1 MTFREATNL
10 SVPILSVLGKTS
22 SVFSNG
28 TFQSRGAPSGI
39 GRGLLAAAAVSAGL
53 FAVVSFGV
61 GAWTIGGWIFGSEA
75 ETAQIAESS
84 PPAKSSP
91 PKAVTA
97 ENPARGTAERLIVM
111 ASNEAEQPLPV
122 EPKPEITQTAALQD
136 IAGTDEKLTD
146 EKLSEQ
152 EPAVNAEAPASAEE
166 EVVDNADAAKASDV
180 AVQYAEALAGF
191 RSEDQSAKDDS
202 LAVTTPAEDSIA
214 ALLKPR
220 TVTVARGDT
229 LMALMVGAGADRS
242 DAHEAIAALRDVYSP
257 RRLRPGQ
264 EIELTFATINPL
276 DDEEANAQ
284 GSTDDTAGGG
294 QLMGLSLQS
303 AVDEIVRVARAAV
316 SDDFV
321 AETIERPLERQVLHG
336 SGTIDSSL
344 FVAARNAGIP
354 NRVMIEL
361 MRAFSYDVDFQ
372 REIQPGDSFDL
383 VYEVFYDEDG
393 KVAKTGNILVA
404 GLSLSGTP
412 LTLYNYTPASGFND
426 FFDEKGQAVRKA
438 LMRTPI
444 DGARLSSGFG
454 KRKHPILGY
463 TKMHKG
469 LDFAAPRGT
478 PIYAAGDGV
487 IERIGRWGAYGK
499 YIRIR
504 HHSSYKTAY
513 AHLKGYAKGM
523 KKGKR
528 VKQGQV
534 IGYVGSTGRSTGPHL
549 HYEVLLNN
557 KQVNPRKIKLPSGE
571 KLKGKDL
578 KNYQAHRTEVDALR
592 EAIIA
597 GKAQMVQAK
606 PSDCASQ
613 GTIDESGATQLEA
626 TSDSGC

>member
-10 SVPILSVLGKTS
+10 SVMGKTS
-22 SVFSNG
+22 SIFSNG
-28 TFQSRGAPSGI
+28 TFHSTGSSGL
-39 GRGLLAAAAVSAGL
+39 GRGLLAAGVVSAGL
-53 FAVVSFGV
+53 FGIVSFGV
-61 GAWTIGGWIFGSEA
+61 GAWTIGGWVFGSGEEA
-75 ETAQIAESS
+75 AL
-84 PPAKSSP
+84 
-91 PKAVTA
+91 TA
-97 ENPARGTAERLIVM
+97 EATTPKSPAVAVESPKPAQRLVVRVSGDAEPQA
-111 ASNEAEQPLPV
+111 ASK
-122 EPKPEITQTAALQD
+122 PKPETTQIAALQD
-136 IAGTDEKLTD
+136 IAGVETKLESEKVSSDSKPQQSQSPIQSRNPAT
-146 EKLSEQ
+146 
-152 EPAVNAEAPASAEE
+152 EPTEDSAAEASE
-166 EVVDNADAAKASDV
+166 V
-180 AVQYAEALAGF
+180 AVQYAEALAGI
-191 RSEDQSAKDDS
+191 RSDQQSRDDDS
-202 LAVTTPAEDSIA
+202 LALTTPADESIA

-220 TVTVARGDT
+220 TVTVSRGDT
-229 LMALMVGAGADRS
+229 LMGLMVGAGADRS
-242 DAHEAIAALRDVYSP
+242 DAHEAITALRDVFSP

-264 EIELTFATINPL
+264 EIELTFATVNPL

-284 GSTDDTAGGG
+284 GSVDDTAGGG

-321 AETIERPLERQVLHG
+321 AETIARPLERQVLHG

-344 FVAARNAGIP
+344 FVAARSAGIP
-354 NRVMIEL
+354 NGVMIEL

-372 REIQPGDSFDL
+372 REIQRGDKFDL
-383 VYEVFYDEDG
+383 VYEVFYDEEG
-393 KVAKTGNILVA
+393 KVAKTGDILVA

-412 LTLYNYTPASGFND
+412 LTLYNYTPSSGFTD
-426 FFDEKGQAVRKA
+426 FFDENGQAVRKA

-487 IERIGRWGAYGK
+487 IERVGRFGAYGK

-513 AHLKGYAKGM
+513 AHLNGYAKGV

-534 IGYVGSTGRSTGPHL
+534 IGYVGTTGRSTGPHL

-557 KQVNPRKIKLPSGE
+557 KQVNPRKIKLPAGE

-578 KNYQAHRTEVDALR
+578 KNYQTHRAEVDALR
-592 EAIIA
+592 ESLIA
-597 GKAQMVQAK
+597 SKAQMVQAK
-606 PSDCASQ
+606 PVDCADQ
-613 GTIDESGATQLEA
+613 PTIDESGATQVEA
-626 TSDSGC
+626 ASKNGC

>member
-10 SVPILSVLGKTS
+10 SVMGKTS
-22 SVFSNG
+22 SIFSNG
-28 TFQSRGAPSGI
+28 TFDSSGPSGFR
-39 GRGLLAAAAVSAGL
+39 RGLLAAGVVSAGL
-53 FAVVSFGV
+53 FVVVSFGV
-61 GAWTIGGWIFGSEA
+61 GAWTIGGWVFGSDDETLKTAEVSVQTAEVSTPARA
-75 ETAQIAESS
+75 ETANLSE
-84 PPAKSSP
+84 KSSD
-91 PKAVTA
+91 
-97 ENPARGTAERLIVM
+97 RLIVRVS
-111 ASNEAEQPLPV
+111 ADPEPQVAQP
-122 EPKPEITQTAALQD
+122 PKPETTQVAALRD
-136 IAGTDEKLTD
+136 IAG
-146 EKLSEQ
+146 
-152 EPAVNAEAPASAEE
+152 AEAKLDKSETPSNVRQQESTGETASEDAETR
-166 EVVDNADAAKASDV
+166 ASNV
-180 AVQYAEALAGF
+180 ATQYAEALAGI
-191 RSEDQSAKDDS
+191 RSDQQSNDDDS
-202 LAVTTPAEDSIA
+202 LAVTTPENDSIA
-214 ALLKPR
+214 ALLEPR
-220 TVTVARGDT
+220 TVTVSRGDT
-229 LMALMVGAGADRS
+229 LMGLIVGAGADRS
-242 DAHEAIAALRDVYSP
+242 DAHEAITALRDVFSP

-284 GSTDDTAGGG
+284 GSLDDTAGGG

-321 AETIERPLERQVLHG
+321 AETIARPLERQVLHG
-336 SGTIDSSL
+336 SGTIESSL
-344 FVAARNAGIP
+344 FVAARNAAIP
-354 NRVMIEL
+354 NSVMIEL

-372 REIQPGDSFDL
+372 REIQPGDKFDL

-404 GLSLSGTP
+404 GLALSGTP
-412 LTLYNYTPASGFND
+412 LTLYNYTPNSGFND
-426 FFDEKGQAVRKA
+426 FFDENGQAVRKA

-487 IERIGRWGAYGK
+487 VERASRFGAYGK

-513 AHLKGYAKGM
+513 AHLKGYAKGI

-549 HYEVLLNN
+549 HYEVLYNN
-557 KQVNPRKIKLPSGE
+557 KQVNPRKIKLPAGE

-578 KNYQAHRTEVDALR
+578 KNYQAHRAEIDALR
-592 EAIIA
+592 EALIA
-597 GKAQMVQAK
+597 NKAQMVQAK
-606 PSDCASQ
+606 PAACGDQ
-613 GTIDESGATQLEA
+613 PTIDESGTAQVEA
-626 TSDSGC
+626 VGKNGC